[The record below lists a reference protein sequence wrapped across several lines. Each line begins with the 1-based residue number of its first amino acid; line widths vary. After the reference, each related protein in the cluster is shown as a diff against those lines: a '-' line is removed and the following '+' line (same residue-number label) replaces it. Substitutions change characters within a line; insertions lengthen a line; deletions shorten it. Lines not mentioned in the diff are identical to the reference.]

1 MATQT
6 KRKPM
11 LIFVG
16 LRLKNQLWKISKSMG
31 LIPSRVVWTLIEMFT
46 LGFFNTE
53 DFERQYKQINDGV
66 RLNQRKRLL
75 KYRYNPRDKA
85 L

>member
-1 MATQT
+1 
-6 KRKPM
+6 
-11 LIFVG
+11 
-16 LRLKNQLWKISKSMG
+16 MG